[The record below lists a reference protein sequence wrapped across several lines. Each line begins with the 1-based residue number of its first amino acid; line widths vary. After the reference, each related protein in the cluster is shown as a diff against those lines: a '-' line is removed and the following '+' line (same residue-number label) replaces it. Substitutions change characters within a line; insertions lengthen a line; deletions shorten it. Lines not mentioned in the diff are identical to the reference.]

1 MGIASPDVFLR
12 LLRVIQTP
20 PVLYFAAVI
29 LFVFGVVLLYA
40 APASRLPVVL
50 GVLGGLIV
58 IGSLLAPFFGHRFG
72 HALLDW
78 WSAGGSPR
86 VRFWAALSLAL
97 GVLIIYAVA
106 RGKGSTV

>member
-29 LFVFGVVLLYA
+29 RFVFGAVLLYA

-50 GVLGGLIV
+50 GVLGGIIV
-58 IGSLLAPFFGHRFG
+58 IGSLHAPFFGHRFG